1 MKEKFSDVG
10 EDYHIMGLG
19 VHEIL
24 IRGVK
29 LDKEYSLQLND
40 FLLNFNQE
48 GIK

>member
-1 MKEKFSDVG
+1 MKEKFSNMG
-10 EDYHIMGLG
+10 EGYHIMGVG

-29 LDKEYSLQLND
+29 LDKEYSQLND